1 MIKCNVADLIERCQQ
16 RGYRLEEVLNCIVKR
31 EGITLYVDE
40 THEDYP
46 TSVKGKGLGDI
57 ISIGLSKMGITPE
70 RVSKALKKPCG
81 CNKRKKKLNAV
92 GEKLGIGKAQSGA

>member
-31 EGITLYVDE
+31 EGSTLYVDE
-40 THEDYP
+40 NHEDYP

-57 ISIGLSKMGITPE
+57 ISTGLSKLGITPE
-70 RVSKALKKPCG
+70 RVSKAIRKPCG
-81 CNKRKKKLNAV
+81 CNKRKKKLNSV
-92 GEKLGIGKAQSGA
+92 GEKLGIGKARSGA

>member
-1 MIKCNVADLIERCQQ
+1 MIKCKLVDLIERCQQ
-16 RGYRLEEVLNCIVKR
+16 RGYTLDEVSNCILKQ
-31 EGITLYVDE
+31 EGTTIYVDE
-40 THEDYP
+40 KHEDYP

-57 ISIGLSKMGITPE
+57 ISTGLSKLGITPE
-70 RVSKALKKPCG
+70 RVSKAIKKPCG